1 MRRLI
6 MTTVAVLATLGPV
19 LADGLRAKPRPVPAG
34 PLPLLIHNG
43 SLMTQVFDPTSGHL
57 LIQYKDPRP
66 GLWPVGVIPGTVLFD
81 GQIQGPVIAG
91 TAFVFSGFCPPTPY
105 RVIGEALP
113 DMLDPRGPALVLRGP
128 APLLDPYSCNVIT
141 LVATHNSELNFFFY
155 DGEEPR

>member
-1 MRRLI
+1 
-6 MTTVAVLATLGPV
+6 MTAAALLAALGPV
-19 LADGLRAKPRPVPAG
+19 LADGEKTGAVRAKPRLAVPAAP
-34 PLPLLIHNG
+34 PLPFLVHNG
-43 SLMTQVFDPTSGHL
+43 SLMSQVFDPTSGHL

-105 RVIGEALP
+105 RVIGEVLP
-113 DMLDPRGPALVLRGP
+113 DGTLVLRGP

-141 LVATHNSELNFFFY
+141 LVASHNSELVFVPY
-155 DGEEPR
+155 GEPL

>member
-34 PLPLLIHNG
+34 PLPLLVHNG

-57 LIQYKDPRP
+57 LIQYKDPRA

-91 TAFVFSGFCPPTPY
+91 TAFVFSDFCPPTPH
-105 RVIGEALP
+105 RVIGEVLP
-113 DMLDPRGPALVLRGP
+113 DILDPRGRVVVAHRSALECVRWRRVQPPASAISRR
-128 APLLDPYSCNVIT
+128 T
-141 LVATHNSELNFFFY
+141 LC
-155 DGEEPR
+155 RK